1 MALETR
7 QILREDGIELAV
19 LEIEDG
25 VLKKCIEKSNAEY
38 SILDKNSMDTVGDAV
53 FSSLILKKISFFG
66 KLKVISSDWHI
77 ERVKKIFERIY
88 DSNFK
93 IDFIAS
99 KELDYIKS
107 NIKIKIL
114 RNERNAIEEFTN
126 NFSGF
131 NKERNSAF
139 NYLIKNHKLY
149 NGSFNKII

>member
-1 MALETR
+1 MKCLIHIGLHHTATTSFQQFLYS
-7 QILREDGIELAV
+7 QKDY
-19 LEIEDG
+19 
-25 VLKKCIEKSNAEY
+25 LKKFEILYPN

-99 KELDYIKS
+99 QELDYIKS